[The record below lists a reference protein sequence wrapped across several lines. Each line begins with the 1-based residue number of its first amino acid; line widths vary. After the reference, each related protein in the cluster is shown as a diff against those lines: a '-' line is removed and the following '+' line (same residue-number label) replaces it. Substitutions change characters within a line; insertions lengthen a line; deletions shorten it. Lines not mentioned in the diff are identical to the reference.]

1 VEKQL
6 TINKECGF
14 PCMFVSIYK
23 LHALELEELPYWFGK
38 GNFKIKRVIKTLSLL
53 VRENSKYGG

>member
-14 PCMFVSIYK
+14 PCMFASIYK

-38 GNFKIKRVIKTLSLL
+38 GNSKIRKPIETLSF
-53 VRENSKYGG
+53 RP